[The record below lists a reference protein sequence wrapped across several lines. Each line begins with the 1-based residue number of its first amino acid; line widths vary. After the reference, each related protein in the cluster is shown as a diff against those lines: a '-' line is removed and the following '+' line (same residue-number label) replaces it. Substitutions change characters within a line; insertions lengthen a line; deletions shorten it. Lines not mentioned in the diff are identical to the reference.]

1 MKMAVN
7 HKDELLLEEKRKRR
21 EAVAMQVTKRKA
33 VEKKV
38 MELRLYVEDLSDDIA
53 VADHQA

>member
-21 EAVAMQVTKRKA
+21 EAVALQVAKRKA

-38 MELRLYVEDLSDDIA
+38 MELCLYV
-53 VADHQA
+53 